1 MADSDFEESFS
12 EEDEHLYYDDGYED
26 VEEEPL
32 QDYRCM
38 TKVEVQEMLDA
49 TVSTLAGIINTTHSV
64 AKFLLLTN
72 RWDVTKITET
82 FYDDPN
88 KLLTKSM
95 IPPLEREVDQDIY
108 IYDKCSVCL
117 DDELRGLKAASCDHA
132 FCEDCWRRHF
142 QCAVHGG
149 RSTSIRCMASGCNVL
164 IPDDFILEKLTADQK
179 ENYLAASFSAAVA
192 AHPNLYFCKDQC
204 GMIFHVE
211 TPKAT
216 DQIDCFKCGASLS
229 CRCMEDNHYPCDCEM
244 VQTWHLL
251 CSLTYD
257 NSPPS
262 YLGANIKK
270 CPMCFFAIEKDG
282 GGDTI
287 YCRNCC
293 TGFCWICLKV
303 YKNLS
308 EEYCQFYVCTCSQ
321 ESMSEVL
328 PQSDEKLYSL
338 YCEYARHKDVLEIT
352 TKVQT
357 NVDIDYL
364 HIQNGTW
371 ADRETSIIAPI
382 LLKRC
387 RQALK
392 YSYVYAY
399 FFEDGPKKDMFV
411 HIQAELEEQLN
422 QVEVSLLTKKD
433 EKLLKDQLWAME
445 KRRRTLIKQDVP

>member
-26 VEEEPL
+26 VTEEPV

-38 TKVEVQEMLDA
+38 TKVEVQVMLDE
-49 TVSTLAGIINTTHSV
+49 TVSTLAGVINTTHSV
-64 AKFLLLTN
+64 AKLLLLTN
-72 RWDVTKITET
+72 RWDMIKITEN
-82 FYDDPN
+82 FHGNPH
-88 KLLTKSM
+88 KLQTKSM
-95 IPPLEREVDQDIY
+95 IAPLEREANQDFY
-108 IYDKCSVCL
+108 IYGKCDVCL
-117 DDELRGLKAASCDHA
+117 DDELKSLKAASCGHA
-132 FCEDCWRRHF
+132 FCEDCWRHHF
-142 QCAVHGG
+142 ECAVHAG
-149 RSTSIRCMASGCNVL
+149 RSTSIQCMASGCNVL
-164 IPDDFILEKLTADQK
+164 IPDDYILEKLTADQK
-179 ENYLAASFSAAVA
+179 EKYLAASFLAAVA
-192 AHPNLYFCKDQC
+192 VHPNLYFCKDQC

-216 DQIDCFKCGASLS
+216 DQIDCYKCGASFC

-270 CPMCFFAIEKDG
+270 CPICFFAIEKDG
-282 GGDTI
+282 GYDNI
-287 YCRNCC
+287 YCRNCD

-303 YKNLS
+303 QKNFS
-308 EEYCQFYVCTCSQ
+308 EEYCQFYTCTCPE
-321 ESMSEVL
+321 ESMSELL
-328 PQSDEKLYSL
+328 PQSDEKLHSF
-338 YCEYARHKDVLEIT
+338 YCEYARHKDVLEVT
-352 TKVQT
+352 TKVET

-364 HIQNGTW
+364 QIQKGMW
-371 ADRETSIIAPI
+371 EDEETPVIAPI
-382 LLKRC
+382 LLEKC
-387 RQALK
+387 RQTLK

-399 FFEDGPKKDMFV
+399 FLEDGLKKEILV

-433 EKLLKDQLWAME
+433 ERLLKDQLWAME
-445 KRRRTLIKQDVP
+445 KQRRTLNKQDAP